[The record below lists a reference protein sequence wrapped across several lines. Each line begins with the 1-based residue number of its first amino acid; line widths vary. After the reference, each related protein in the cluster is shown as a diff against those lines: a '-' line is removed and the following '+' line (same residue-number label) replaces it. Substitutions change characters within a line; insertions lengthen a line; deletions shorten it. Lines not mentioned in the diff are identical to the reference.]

1 MVGSVVVLGK
11 VSMFRSLLR
20 RPFSTTSARALKHCE
35 NHEFLSKNSFLG
47 SWDAPRDP
55 KEAEAKLTRLRRE
68 YALQVKEVRKEYIRE
83 MEVMK
88 IEKERKDEARREA
101 LRVAN
106 EERKKLKA
114 QAAQLRAQERD
125 IERQQFRE
133 TLLKERAEKLENWK
147 MKVKMHEE
155 KKAEK
160 KEFLHRQSSAWIEE
174 GNLEKKVVEAMVEI
188 MHL

>member
-1 MVGSVVVLGK
+1 MPLSKRFVLQLFQLSR
-11 VSMFRSLLR
+11 VALILFVEMLTSHSCFLRISMFRSLLR

-133 TLLKERAEKLENWK
+133 TL
-147 MKVKMHEE
+147 VC
-155 KKAEK
+155 
-160 KEFLHRQSSAWIEE
+160 SSSSFPILVSLDSE
-174 GNLEKKVVEAMVEI
+174 
-188 MHL
+188 